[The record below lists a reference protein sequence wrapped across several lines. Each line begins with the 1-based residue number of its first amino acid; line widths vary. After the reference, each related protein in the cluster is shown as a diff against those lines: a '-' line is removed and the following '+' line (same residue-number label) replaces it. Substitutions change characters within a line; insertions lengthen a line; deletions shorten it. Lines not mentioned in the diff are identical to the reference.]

1 MTSNFDIIQNIED
14 IKKNIDDTQTSFLID
29 GLNKLDN
36 KITKVEEPNKNINFF
51 PNFFIIEFIQEQN
64 KQYNDIS
71 K

>member
-14 IKKNIDDTQTSFLID
+14 IKKNIDDIQTSFLID

-36 KITKVEEPNKNINFF
+36 KITKVEEPNNIINFV
-51 PNFFIIEFIQEQN
+51 PNFFIIEFIQVQN
-64 KQYNDIS
+64 KQYSDIS